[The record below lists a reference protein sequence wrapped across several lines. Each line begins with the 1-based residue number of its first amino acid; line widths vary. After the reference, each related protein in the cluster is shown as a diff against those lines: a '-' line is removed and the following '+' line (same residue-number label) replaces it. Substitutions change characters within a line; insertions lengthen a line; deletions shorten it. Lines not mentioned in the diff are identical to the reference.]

1 MKSVFTKTEEEKVGW
16 LGSKNWKSEK
26 QREEK
31 EKGRLERLKE
41 MFSGVR
47 AGGFEGSKEG
57 EQGEQDL
64 LSYRLVAFPFLL
76 SWLSL
81 FLLPKNR
88 GNGISCLCLIGQ
100 CFSFHSF
107 SEFPIVLLDF
117 SMFLL
122 TIAFTGLPSTQPPP
136 TYTMILENWE

>member
-16 LGSKNWKSEK
+16 LGSKNKDWKV
-26 QREEK
+26 QNK
-31 EKGRLERLKE
+31 ERRRIKGGRLEILRE

-81 FLLPKNR
+81 FLLPKNKENR
-88 GNGISCLCLIGQ
+88 IYSV
-100 CFSFHSF
+100 F
-107 SEFPIVLLDF
+107 VLLDNVSPF
-117 SMFLL
+117 KCFL
-122 TIAFTGLPSTQPPP
+122 
-136 TYTMILENWE
+136 ILACSSSLLHSLVFLQHNLLQHIQ

>member
-1 MKSVFTKTEEEKVGW
+1 M
-16 LGSKNWKSEK
+16 
-26 QREEK
+26 
-31 EKGRLERLKE
+31 ERLKE
-41 MFSGVR
+41 MFAGVR

-88 GNGISCLCLIGQ
+88 GKWDILSL
-100 CFSFHSF
+100 SYW
-107 SEFPIVLLDF
+107 

-122 TIAFTGLPSTQPPP
+122 SLFL
-136 TYTMILENWE
+136 

>member
-1 MKSVFTKTEEEKVGW
+1 MCSPRPRKRRLVGW
-16 LGSKNWKSEK
+16 V
-26 QREEK
+26 QRRRIGKVQNK
-31 EKGRLERLKE
+31 ERRKGGRLERLRE

-47 AGGFEGSKEG
+47 TGGFEGSKEG
-57 EQGEQDL
+57 EQREQDI

-81 FLLPKNR
+81 FLLPKNK
-88 GNGISCLCLIGQ
+88 GNRISCLCLIGQ

-136 TYTMILENWE
+136 TYTMILENRE

>member
-16 LGSKNWKSEK
+16 LGSKNKDWKSSK

-31 EKGRLERLKE
+31 GRPERLRE

-64 LSYRLVAFPFLL
+64 LSYRLVAFLLFDVLVIVVFIAKEQGEQDILSLSYWSMFL
-76 SWLSL
+76 LSL
-81 FLLPKNR
+81 FL
-88 GNGISCLCLIGQ
+88 
-100 CFSFHSF
+100 
-107 SEFPIVLLDF
+107 
-117 SMFLL
+117 
-122 TIAFTGLPSTQPPP
+122 
-136 TYTMILENWE
+136 

>member
-1 MKSVFTKTEEEKVGW
+1 
-16 LGSKNWKSEK
+16 
-26 QREEK
+26 
-31 EKGRLERLKE
+31 
-41 MFSGVR
+41 MFSGVC

-57 EQGEQDL
+57 EQREQDI

-81 FLLPKNR
+81 FSLPKNK
-88 GNGISCLCLIGQ
+88 GNRISCLCLIGQ

-107 SEFPIVLLDF
+107 SEFPTVLLDF
-117 SMFLL
+117 RMFLL

-136 TYTMILENWE
+136 TYTMILENRE

>member
-1 MKSVFTKTEEEKVGW
+1 MVGFKEEGLEKFKTKR
-16 LGSKNWKSEK
+16 
-26 QREEK
+26 REGE
-31 EKGRLERLKE
+31 RERLKE
-41 MFSGVR
+41 MFSGVC

-81 FLLPKNR
+81 FLLPKNK
-88 GNGISCLCLIGQ
+88 GNRISCLCLIGQ

-107 SEFPIVLLDF
+107 SEFPDVLLDF
-117 SMFLL
+117 RMFLL

-136 TYTMILENWE
+136 TYTMILENRE

>member
-1 MKSVFTKTEEEKVGW
+1 MVGW
-16 LGSKNWKSEK
+16 V
-26 QREEK
+26 QRIRIGKVQNK
-31 EKGRLERLKE
+31 ERRKGGRLERLKE
-41 MFSGVR
+41 MFAGVR

-81 FLLPKNR
+81 FLLPKNK

-117 SMFLL
+117 RMFTL

-136 TYTMILENWE
+136 TYTMILENRE

>member
-1 MKSVFTKTEEEKVGW
+1 MIGKVQ
-16 LGSKNWKSEK
+16 N
-26 QREEK
+26 K
-31 EKGRLERLKE
+31 ERRKGGRLERLRE
-41 MFSGVR
+41 MFSGVC

-64 LSYRLVAFPFLL
+64 LSYRLVAFLL
-76 SWLSL
+76 FDVLVIVV
-81 FLLPKNR
+81 FIAKEQ
-88 GNGISCLCLIGQ
+88 GEQHISCLCLFGQ

-107 SEFPIVLLDF
+107 SEFPDVLLDF

-136 TYTMILENWE
+136 TYRMIFENRE

>member
-1 MKSVFTKTEEEKVGW
+1 MFTKTEEEKVGW
-16 LGSKNWKSEK
+16 LGSKKKDWKSSK
-26 QREEK
+26 QRE
-31 EKGRLERLKE
+31 EKGRLERLRE

-81 FLLPKNR
+81 FFIAKEH
-88 GNGISCLCLIGQ
+88 GEQDISCFIGQ
-100 CFSFHSF
+100 CFSFQ
-107 SEFPIVLLDF
+107 VLLDF

-136 TYTMILENWE
+136 TYTMILENRE

>member
-1 MKSVFTKTEEEKVGW
+1 MCSPRPRRRRLVGW
-16 LGSKNWKSEK
+16 V
-26 QREEK
+26 QRRRIGKVQNK
-31 EKGRLERLKE
+31 EKRKGGRLERLKE
-41 MFSGVR
+41 MFAGVR

-81 FLLPKNR
+81 FLLPKNK
-88 GNGISCLCLIGQ
+88 GNRISCLCLIGQ

-117 SMFLL
+117 IMFTL
-122 TIAFTGLPSTQPPP
+122 TIAFTLVFLQHNLLQH
-136 TYTMILENWE
+136 IQ